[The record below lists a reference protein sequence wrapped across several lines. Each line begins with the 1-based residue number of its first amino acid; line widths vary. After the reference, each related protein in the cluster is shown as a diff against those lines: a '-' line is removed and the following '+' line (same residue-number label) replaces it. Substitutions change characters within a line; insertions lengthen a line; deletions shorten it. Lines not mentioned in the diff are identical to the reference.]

1 MHLPINRIRE
11 YTRKIPYWRDKKQL
25 KESGFSYK
33 LVATKFKV
41 TQNGLVLINL
51 STYNEYAKKLGYEIE
66 KLTNENESIA
76 ILPKKNH
83 KSAEDQKTFE
93 LKHGELEVPLSVQ
106 KQFISQNSPRF
117 IHLLLSLMLFTVK
130 S

>member
-1 MHLPINRIRE
+1 M
-11 YTRKIPYWRDKKQL
+11 
-25 KESGFSYK
+25 
-33 LVATKFKV
+33 

-83 KSAEDQKTFE
+83 KSAEDQK
-93 LKHGELEVPLSVQ
+93 
-106 KQFISQNSPRF
+106 
-117 IHLLLSLMLFTVK
+117 HLN
-130 S
+130 